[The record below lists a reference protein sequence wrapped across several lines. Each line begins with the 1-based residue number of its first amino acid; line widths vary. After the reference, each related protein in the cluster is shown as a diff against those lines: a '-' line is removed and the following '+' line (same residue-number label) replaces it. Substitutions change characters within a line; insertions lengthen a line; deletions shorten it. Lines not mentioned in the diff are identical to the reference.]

1 MPHLTLEFTNNL
13 SGFDAQKAL
22 LHMNKAIFQSG
33 HFDEADIKSR
43 AIPIDCFVI
52 GTSPENRAFVHAKLA
67 VLSNRPPAV
76 RQALSTMLLKELSD
90 LLPEYPGASCSDLR
104 RDIGDRTG
112 YLFQDC
118 PGSLVEQAPGSG
130 TML

>member
-22 LHMNKAIFQSG
+22 LHMNKALFGSG

-43 AIPIDCFVI
+43 AIAFDCFVI
-52 GTSPENRAFVHAKLA
+52 GTSPENRAFIHAKLA

-76 RQALSTMLLKELSD
+76 RQALSAMLLQELSG
-90 LLPEYPGASCSDLR
+90 LLPEQPGLHVQVCVEILEIERDTYSKNVLKAS
-104 RDIGDRTG
+104 
-112 YLFQDC
+112 
-118 PGSLVEQAPGSG
+118 
-130 TML
+130 